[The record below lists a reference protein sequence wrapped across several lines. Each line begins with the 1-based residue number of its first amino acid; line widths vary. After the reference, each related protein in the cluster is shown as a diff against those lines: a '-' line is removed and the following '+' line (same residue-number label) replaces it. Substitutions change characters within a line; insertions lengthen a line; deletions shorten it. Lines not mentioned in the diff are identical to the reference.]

1 MLGQS
6 MRKTRNMRVS
16 FRIRRSMERESDPS
30 KKALSLKVTLR
41 MDRFRGMELSE
52 QIKMIRSC

>member
-1 MLGQS
+1 